1 MTTGFITDDLF
12 LAHDT
17 GPNHPESAARLVS
30 VRRHLASCAWYS
42 RLIQVTPQPLDL
54 AEIEPIHPLGYVR
67 RVEAACRAGARHLD
81 CVDVAISPA
90 SFPAA
95 LGAVAA
101 SVTLAGAIADDKV
114 TNGFA
119 LVRPPGHHAER
130 TNAMGFCLFNNI
142 AVTARYLQKH
152 HGVDKVAIVD
162 WDVHHGNGTQHAF
175 YEDPSVLYI
184 SLHQYPFYPG
194 TGASTETGKGKGMGA
209 TLNCPLPAGSS
220 DATYQK
226 AFTDLVLPKLAS
238 FRPEF
243 VLISAGFDAHRDD
256 PLAEMEL
263 TTGCFGW
270 MTARLLESAAESAEG
285 KVLSLLE
292 GGYDVDRL
300 AECVAVHVE
309 TLSAVGDA

>member
-17 GPNHPESAARLVS
+17 GPDHPESAARLVS
-30 VRRHLASCAWYS
+30 VRRHLASRAWYA
-42 RLIQVTPQPLDL
+42 RLTQLVPRQLDL
-54 AEIEPIHPLGYVR
+54 AVIEPIHPLSYVR

-81 CVDVAISPA
+81 CDDVAICPA

-95 LGAVAA
+95 VGAVAA
-101 SVTLAGAIADDKV
+101 SVALADAIAGNEV

-142 AVTARYLQKH
+142 AVTTRHLQKH
-152 HGVDKVAIVD
+152 HGVDKIAIVD

-175 YEDPSVLYI
+175 YEDPSVLYV

-194 TGASTETGKGKGMGA
+194 TGSSAETGTGRGA
-209 TLNCPLPAGSS
+209 GTTLNCPLPAGSS
-220 DATYQK
+220 NAAYQQ

-263 TTGCFGW
+263 TTDCFGW
-270 MTARLLESAAESAEG
+270 MTARVLESAARYAGG

-300 AECVAVHVE
+300 AECVAVHLE
-309 TLSAVGDA
+309 TMSGLSDP